1 MNKTMR
7 PRRSVLYVP
16 AANAKAMPKAETLAC
31 DAIIFDLE
39 DAVAPSAKPL
49 ARVQLEE
56 HFARYPSSVRERVIR
71 INGSSTEW
79 WEEDL
84 KAAIGCRPDAL
95 LLPKAETAEQIIGLR
110 GLMHAAGGGSIPIW
124 AMCETP
130 LALVNIREI
139 TMLGA
144 EEKIGLACLIA
155 GTNDLAKETGLDPV
169 KGRQTMLT
177 WLSQAVIHA
186 KAFGIDIIDG
196 VYNDF
201 RDLDGLAVE
210 CRDAAD
216 RGFDGKT
223 LIHPSQI
230 DEANKA
236 FAPSDAEIEYA
247 RIIVD
252 AFETPENHDKG
263 VISINGKMVER
274 LHAELAKRLLMKAE
288 K

>member
-1 MNKTMR
+1 MNKMMR

-16 AANAKAMPKAETLAC
+16 AANAKAMLKAGTLSC

-56 HFARYPSSVRERVIR
+56 HFVQQPSSARERVIR
-71 INGSSTEW
+71 INGLSTEW
-79 WEEDL
+79 WEDDL
-84 KAAIGCRPDAL
+84 KAAIRCRPDAL
-95 LLPKAETAEQIIGLR
+95 LLPKVETAQQIIGLR
-110 GLMHAAGGGSIPIW
+110 GLMDAAGGGSISIW

-130 LALVNIREI
+130 LGLVNIREI
-139 TMLGA
+139 TILGTQ
-144 EEKIGLACLIA
+144 EEIGLACLIA
-155 GTNDLAKETGLDPV
+155 GTNDLAKETGLDPA
-169 KGRQTMLT
+169 KGRQTMLS

-186 KAFGIDIIDG
+186 KAVGIDVIDG

-201 RDLDGLAVE
+201 RNLEGLSLE
-210 CRDAAD
+210 CRDAAN

-247 RIIVD
+247 RYIVD
-252 AFETPENHDKG
+252 AFETPENRDKG
-263 VISINGKMVER
+263 VISIDGKMVER
-274 LHAELAKRLLMKAE
+274 LHAELAKRLLVKAAT
-288 K
+288 